1 MNKADSSNNQPTD
14 LQQDLRD
21 FKETKKSIN
30 DLINYRRSVLTK
42 KSSDAKIDEYKEK
55 AMDAINNLF
64 SDDTQ
69 K

>member
-1 MNKADSSNNQPTD
+1 MNSKEQNQNKSED
-14 LQQDLRD
+14 LQQDLQD

-64 SDDTQ
+64 SGDTQ